1 LFECLLPLDAMFIA
15 YYFGA
20 KSSKGWR
27 TRRDGEGEGI
37 DLECLNLKLKP
48 PRNPKHIHVARIRGL
63 RTCPAQKELTY

>member
-1 LFECLLPLDAMFIA
+1 MASKATVLFECLLPLDAMFIA

-37 DLECLNLKLKP
+37 DLEWLK
-48 PRNPKHIHVARIRGL
+48 R
-63 RTCPAQKELTY
+63 